1 MSQTPVELE
10 LELEKA
16 PDDLSMYEEYFY
28 LTQKH
33 KKEQGERTVVLL
45 NCGIFYEIY
54 GYANEQGDVIGSDI
68 VEVCQICDLVCTEKS
83 KIKYNNQTLYQAGFR
98 DFVSDKF
105 LNMIIDGGYTAV
117 MYIQTDEINIKT
129 KKKIRRLE
137 AIHSA
142 GTYIP
147 IETNDH
153 KLNNHIMVLWFEKG
167 NFRQKAGNKQESIVY
182 GMALLNVYNG
192 KTYMYED
199 MITETKIQST
209 TFDELEKNIS
219 IFRPS
224 EIVLISNLPTD
235 TTHLIK
241 QYTGIHQGNPT
252 IHEYDFQQEDI
263 KNCGKQSYIRHILT
277 SQFGDNIW
285 ESCEEFQMYP
295 YAVQAFCYLVHFIQ
309 SRNANLIRRIE
320 IPVFQNKSSYM
331 TLANHT
337 LRQLN
342 ILSDHPENG
351 RSYGHLSSVGSFL
364 NKCSCAMGK
373 RKFQYILTHPSHDR
387 KWLQHEYHMMD
398 QMMSGECVLMIE
410 PLRKQIGKIRDL
422 EKTGKMLLNRKLT
435 ASNVYQLYESV
446 EHTQQ
451 INMCVAEM
459 DWLREYL
466 CPGVCME
473 TQTQEV
479 IHFLN
484 SKLKLDVCKNSA
496 NKTTYDENII
506 QPGVSEYLD
515 KTLGELELREAQI
528 RTIET
533 YFNNVYNRLSSAKK
547 PTDVIKVVTSEKHIV
562 SLQVTKTRSDVLKKE
577 RKSATPIQLDNDVRF
592 EWKEVQFVNSNKTNN
607 EVSFPL
613 LDRICRDI
621 TRIKNELNS
630 VIHEVFLQVLSDLEE
645 RYYPHLE
652 HMSMYISSL
661 DVLLTK
667 CHVAKTY
674 KYCRPTIDRREQE
687 KEKQEK
693 QEKQEQ
699 IKSFIRAKN
708 MKHVLIEQLQQ
719 TELYVPNDITI
730 GSDETN
736 GILLYGTNAVG
747 KSSLIKS
754 IGICVIMAQAGMY
767 VPCSEFHYEPYTAI
781 YSRIIGNDN
790 LFKGLSTY
798 AVEIS
803 ELRTILNNA
812 DSNSLV
818 LGDELCSGTETVSAL
833 SVVMASL
840 TALDDRRTSFILAS
854 HFHELV
860 QYDEL
865 KARTH
870 IKLKH
875 MEVYYDKDNDCLVYD
890 RKLKDGPGQR
900 TYGLEVCKS
909 LYFPEDVLTHAY
921 QIRQKYHPEFKGV
934 LSQKQTHYNAKKI
947 KDQCE
952 MCQSTI
958 NLEIHHLQEQHK
970 ADEDGFIDGQFHKNH
985 PANLVTLCETCHDAF
1000 HHNHDHNHNH
1010 NHNHTNSHTQ
1020 THNTPTST
1028 VSSISETTVETK
1040 PRTVRK
1046 LVKRKTTKGVMLQD
1060 IEVSV

>member
-1 MSQTPVELE
+1 MSQHLE
-10 LELEKA
+10 QEKA

-28 LTQKH
+28 LTEKH

-54 GYANEQGDVIGSDI
+54 GYANEKGDIVGSDI
-68 VEVCQICDLVCTEKS
+68 VEVCQLCDLVCKDKS
-83 KIKYNNQTLYQAGFR
+83 KTKYNNQTLYQAGIPIH
-98 DFVSDKF
+98 VADKF

-117 MYIQTDEINIKT
+117 MYIQTDEVNIKT

-147 IETNDH
+147 TETTDP
-153 KLNNHIMVLWFEKG
+153 KLNNYLMVLWVEKG
-167 NFRQKAGNKQESIVY
+167 IFRQKAGNKQESIVY

-192 KTYMYED
+192 KTYIYEK

-209 TFDELEKNIS
+209 TFDELEKSIS

-224 EIVLISNLPTD
+224 EIVLISNLPTEI
-235 TTHLIK
+235 THVIK
-241 QYTGIHQGNPT
+241 QYTGIYQGNPT
-252 IHEYDFQQEDI
+252 IHECDFQQDEI
-263 KNCGKQSYIRHILT
+263 KNCGKQSYIYHILT
-277 SQFGDNIW
+277 NQFGDNIW

-295 YAVQAFCYLVHFIQ
+295 YAAQAFCYLIHFIQ
-309 SRNANLIRRIE
+309 ARNANLIRRVE
-320 IPVFQNKSSYM
+320 IPVFQNKSSYV

-342 ILSDHPENG
+342 ILSDHQDHG
-351 RSYGHLSSVGSFL
+351 RNYGHLSSIGAFL
-364 NKCSCAMGK
+364 NKCSSVMGK
-373 RKFQYILTHPSHDR
+373 RKFQYILTHPSHD
-387 KWLQHEYHMMD
+387 KQWLQNEYNMME
-398 QMMSGECVLMIE
+398 QMLSEDCRPMID
-410 PLRKQIGKIRDL
+410 PLRKQIGKVRDL

-435 ASNVYQLYESV
+435 VLNIFQLYESV
-446 EHTQQ
+446 ENIQQ
-451 INMCVAEM
+451 INLCLAEM
-459 DWLREYL
+459 DWLKQYL
-466 CPGVCME
+466 CRDICME
-473 TQTQEV
+473 TQTQELM
-479 IHFLN
+479 HFLN
-484 SKLKLDVCKNSA
+484 SKLQLDACKNSV
-496 NKTTYDENII
+496 NKTTYDDNII
-506 QPGVSEYLD
+506 QPGVSQLLD
-515 KTLGELELREAQI
+515 NTLEELETRENQI
-528 RTIET
+528 KTIEK
-533 YFNNVYNRLSSAKK
+533 YFNDLYNDLSNAKT
-547 PTDVIKVVTSEKHIV
+547 PTDVVKVIVSETKKNETKNVV
-562 SLQVTKTRSDVLKKE
+562 SLQITKTRSDVFKK
-577 RKSATPIQLDNDVRF
+577 RPKPSGIITLDNNVQF
-592 EWKEVQFVNSNKTNN
+592 EWKDVQFVNANKANN
-607 EVSFPL
+607 EIYFPL

-630 VIHEVFLQVLSDLEE
+630 LIHDVFLQVLSDLEDN
-645 RYYPHLE
+645 YYTHME
-652 HMSMYISSL
+652 HMSMYVSSL

-667 CHVAKTY
+667 CHYAHTHR
-674 KYCRPTIDRREQE
+674 YCRPTLHQ
-687 KEKQEK
+687 
-693 QEKQEQ
+693 QEQ
-699 IKSFIRAKN
+699 SEQTEQSDKPKSFVRATS
-708 MKHVLIEQLQQ
+708 MRHVLIEQLQQ
-719 TELYVPNDITI
+719 NELYVSNDITI

-754 IGICVIMAQAGMY
+754 IGICVIMAQSGMY
-767 VPCSEFHYEPYTAI
+767 VPCHSFHYEPYTAI

-840 TALDDRRTSFILAS
+840 MALDDKKTSFILAS

-865 KARTH
+865 KSRTN

-875 MEVYYDKDNDCLVYD
+875 MEVYYDKDEDCLVYD
-890 RKLKDGPGQR
+890 RKLKDGSGQR

-909 LYFPEDVLTHAY
+909 LYFPEDVLTNAY
-921 QIRQKYHPEFKGV
+921 HIRHKYHPEFKGV

-952 MCQSTI
+952 ICHSSE
-958 NLEIHHLQEQHK
+958 NLEIHHLQSNQHLLPPYYHTVVS
-970 ADEDGFIDGQFHKNH
+970 IM
-985 PANLVTLCETCHDAF
+985 
-1000 HHNHDHNHNH
+1000 HHI
-1010 NHNHTNSHTQ
+1010 
-1020 THNTPTST
+1020 
-1028 VSSISETTVETK
+1028 VSFDS
-1040 PRTVRK
+1040 
-1046 LVKRKTTKGVMLQD
+1046 
-1060 IEVSV
+1060 